1 MTSYVYATI
10 IAFVCILC
18 FYNTLYCGFVFDD
31 ISAIKENRDLRPHS
45 PLRNVFL
52 NDFWGTPMHKVSSQK
67 MTKKPQKIWCI
78 AIVENSN
85 NILCVWKIRAYP
97 LRSTSRLP
105 VSLSLLMH
113 ENCVWIIKRAMSTMT
128 LVELSA
134 VWEAESALS
143 GGKIAFPF
151 SSPTSHNGEW

>member
-67 MTKKPQKIWCI
+67 ITKNRRKPGAVQLWEIQ
-78 AIVENSN
+78 A
-85 NILCVWKIRAYP
+85 ILCVWKIRAYP

-113 ENCVWIIKRAMSTMT
+113 ENCVWIIKRATSTMT